1 MKNDVPRS
9 AAAAR
14 IAAFVLALAAVLAP
28 GEADAQKMMLKCRD
42 ADGYVTYTDRG
53 CDAPVEVRDLRVGP
67 GSVVTG
73 RARSGGANADPE
85 PPVRAAR
92 APARSA
98 PGAGAAK
105 AGATTT
111 VAASTTASTPG
122 ASTPG
127 TSRPGASTAPDD
139 ETASERGRLQAMHD
153 EVRADTSRARALAAG
168 LGGAAGARRR

>member
-28 GEADAQKMMLKCRD
+28 GDADAQKMMLKCRD

-111 VAASTTASTPG
+111 VAASTTAS
-122 ASTPG
+122 
-127 TSRPGASTAPDD
+127 RPGASTAPDD